1 MPKVSVC
8 IPTHNRVDYHTY
20 SINSV
25 LNQNYANF
33 EVLIGDDGSTDSTSE
48 VVSQFNNSRIRYI

>member
-8 IPTHNRVDYHTY
+8 ILTHNRVDYHTY
-20 SINSV
+20 SINRV

-33 EVLIGDDGSTDSTSE
+33 EVIIGNDGSTDSTSE